1 MAEAG
6 SSRAQTVKD
15 PTESSEE
22 TPKVEAKVEDVASEV
37 QRVNRILE
45 IENMDWEWQL
55 QQAVGG
61 HNFPTFCLLDVVSPL
76 PTVWFS
82 MFRI

>member
-6 SSRAQTVKD
+6 FSRAQPVKD
-15 PTESSEE
+15 PSQSSEE
-22 TPKVEAKVEDVASEV
+22 TPKVEATARDVASEV

-45 IENMDWEWQL
+45 IENMDWERQL

-61 HNFPTFCLLDVVSPL
+61 HNFPTFCLLGVVFPSHCL
-76 PTVWFS
+76 VLQ
-82 MFRI
+82 I

>member
-1 MAEAG
+1 MAEDG

-22 TPKVEAKVEDVASEV
+22 TPKVEAKAEDVVSEV

-55 QQAVGG
+55 RQAVGG
-61 HNFPTFCLLDVVSPL
+61 HNFPTVCLLDVVSPSHSL
-76 PTVWFS
+76 VLHV
-82 MFRI
+82 